1 MAARCDPD
9 RKSAKKPAPASAPV
23 PAAPVPAAAARYE
36 RLRTYPMTQNE
47 FNHVRHVGWR
57 FDLTK
62 EQISQ
67 FQRLARETK
76 HNGEPFRGEITAQ
89 PFTASLYQE
98 GRDKS
103 YHWFVKWSTRK
114 PEPVAIVKGMYVQGK
129 VLVLDVVIGAE
140 KHLVVMTHTDV
151 KVFSVKQQAQAGQ
164 YGALI
169 DISELKIKLNP
180 IAYHAAA

>member
-1 MAARCDPD
+1 MT
-9 RKSAKKPAPASAPV
+9 RK
-23 PAAPVPAAAARYE
+23 
-36 RLRTYPMTQNE
+36 E

-67 FQRLARETK
+67 FQRLAIETK
-76 HNGEPFRGEITAQ
+76 HSGAPFRGEIIAQ

-103 YHWFVKWSTRK
+103 YEWFHKWSTRN

-129 VLVLDVVIGAE
+129 VLVLAVVIGAE
-140 KHLVVMTHTDV
+140 KHLVVMSHTDA

-164 YGALI
+164 YGDQI
-169 DISELKIKLNP
+169 DISGYKITLKP
-180 IAYHAAA
+180 IAYHAAV